1 MVQTCT
7 HTGKRR
13 WTTRGVALACL
24 LSFLVSLLCAGAVF
38 GAVSAHGTRI
48 VNTVSVTS
56 LEYPVPSEGS
66 ATVTVR
72 IPSPPRIE
80 FLQYSPT
87 LPGTEQIPV
96 APGAYRPGSDPLLP
110 FIPLP
115 PPRMCGAV
123 SPIDLSIPVPLTPA
137 VQYHQ
142 GDPVF
147 VRVTDLSMNLDPAVR
162 ETLFTTVT
170 VPLTGDIEIVRVT
183 ETGPNTGIFVGYT
196 PSDNLTGI
204 QYSGILQLKEE
215 CRINASY
222 TNPFEGTT
230 VATTIMVDPNGIVFD
245 SMTALPVAG
254 ATITLINT
262 ATNLPA
268 QVFGDDGA
276 SPYPATVTSGGSATD
291 SSGKVYAFT
300 PGGYR
305 FPFVSPGVYRLD
317 IRPPTGYTG
326 PSTVDTATLQA
337 LQGGPFIIVT
347 GSRGEPFPINPGPAI
362 RIDVP
367 LDPSSAQLW
376 VTKSAGREVAAPGEF
391 VSYDLT
397 VGNNSNA
404 VPVTNVRLIDML
416 PIGFRLKKGSVQ
428 LNGTSGPDPAISPD
442 GQTLTFTIGD
452 LLPSGSVSVRFVAE
466 ITAGSRLGTAVNL
479 ASAISGGGG
488 TSNIARAAVQ
498 VRDDLLR
505 TRAILMGRVTSGD
518 CSVEGEEPKEGI
530 EGVRMYLEDGTF
542 VISDKQGL
550 FHFEG
555 VRPGLHVVQMDLD
568 SLPDGYRAVACTD
581 NSRFAGRAF
590 SQFVEV
596 QGGSLWRVDFH
607 ARVVPPRLPEQSA
620 APVPRPVALP
630 EPPAVPVKGHVSLE
644 LASRPEGTDVVYTAV
659 IRGGTVPVRDL
670 HLNVEIP
677 DCTIYRSGSSAVD
690 NQPVA
695 DPRKSGATSL
705 TWELGDTT
713 GEWERTLTF
722 RTTTTADC
730 NRDEMS
736 SRGYL
741 AFLTPQGT
749 KGLIAPAETRIQQV
763 VTSTQHQMPDI
774 VIRPHFPTFGAEL
787 DPEDKAQLDE
797 LALLLK
803 RLRTERIHVTGH
815 TDNVPISHRSRK
827 VYKDNVELSWAR
839 ARSVGAYLRVALGL
853 PPEKLS
859 IDGKGDAVP
868 VASNKDLAGRALNR
882 RVEVRALS
890 SNVVSRSRLTATR
903 ETSGVLKLETEGE
916 APGVSAVATTR
927 ATPSAPATVTTRA
940 ATIPTDGAG
949 LSQPGAVTEAG
960 TVPVARTVEA
970 NAGRPDA
977 SGPSN
982 VPVATELPADG
993 LMSPADGTVLIDRIN
1008 SVQAR
1013 LDNSL
1018 VPKLFVDGVEL
1029 PADKI
1034 GYRSVNQQTGKTVY
1048 SFIGVDFGIKGRHTV
1063 ELKGMDPFGN
1073 QRFTARAEVIR
1084 TGEIARIR
1092 QVDFDGNRADGKT
1105 PVKVKVELYD
1115 DAGTLLKG
1123 ATRLQYRDGTLRPF
1137 IPEKL
1142 NVPLDDK
1149 SAASMVA
1156 VDRDGWM
1163 LFQPVNASGM
1173 QRALIGDGKAT
1184 LEIETYIKPMKRDWI
1199 LVGLAEGTLG
1209 YNAVSGNME
1218 SLKAD
1223 DVKEDLF
1230 QDGRVALFAK
1240 GQIKGEW
1247 LMTASYDTAKSKVEV
1262 GGSLFQQID
1271 PDSYYTLYGDATQQ
1285 QYDGASA
1292 RKLYVRVE
1300 RDQFYA
1306 MFGDFDAGLTV
1317 TELSRYSR
1325 RMTGA
1330 KTEYQGKQLE
1340 VTAFAAETTQAYR
1353 RDEIPGD
1360 GTSGLYRLSSRN
1372 LLINSEKVTIMVR
1385 DRYRSE
1391 IVLSSKSLS
1400 RFVDYSIDFDAGTI
1414 FFKMPIPSKDE
1425 NFNPVTILVEYETT
1439 MDAGRD
1445 FTYGGR
1451 VGVKLPERRG
1461 KVGFS
1466 YIHEGLGAKSNDLY
1480 GVDTTIQLGETTKFR
1495 GEAAYSEALQP
1506 GTTSSGYSYLAEL
1519 LHTSQRLNARAYV
1532 REQQGTFGLGQQMGS
1547 EAATRKFGVDASY
1560 RLTDSFTL
1568 SGSANRQTNLAN
1580 KAERDVAELRA
1591 TYGTKLYGVN
1601 LGLLHA
1607 HDRLND
1613 GRSMNSGQL
1622 TLGGK
1627 VVTLK
1632 ERLTLSLDH
1641 AQSVWGNSNVDF
1653 PTRTTLGAEYKISEA
1668 VALFGAQE
1676 FTWGS
1681 PAETNATRLGIKST
1695 PWKGAAVTSS
1705 IERQMGENSSR
1716 LFATAGLRQTWQLTE
1731 EWKLDAGLDRSQ
1743 TVKKRTYYLLN
1754 STVQSATGNS
1764 EDFTAVSAGATYQVK
1779 GLTWDSRFEYRT
1791 STSEDKWG
1799 LLSGV
1804 VKEQHAGWAWSARGQ
1819 YFQTEATGGL
1829 ESRKAN
1835 VRFGLVYRPLQTRW
1849 IHLNRFDIINEFQR
1863 GGQAV
1868 PSDSWRLV
1876 NNYSLNY
1883 KARKNLQ
1890 ATLKY
1895 GAKYVVDTIAGGRYS
1910 QFTDHTGIEARYD
1923 ITTVWDIGARGSV
1936 LHTWGSGQLSHSCG
1950 ISVGFNLIENTW
1962 VSLGYNAWGFSD
1974 KDFSA
1979 ADYTAQGPYIR
1990 FRMKFDQQTV
2000 KDAAGW
2006 LTK

>member
-1 MVQTCT
+1 MAQTCT
-7 HTGKRR
+7 HTGKRGR
-13 WTTRGVALACL
+13 TTQGWPLACL
-24 LSFLVSLLCAGAVF
+24 LSFLVSLMCAGAVF
-38 GAVSAHGTRI
+38 GAVSTHGTRI
-48 VNTVSVTS
+48 TNTASVVS
-56 LEYPVPSEGS
+56 LEYPLPSEAS
-66 ATVTVR
+66 ATITVR

-87 LPGTEQIPV
+87 LPGAEQIPV
-96 APGAYRPGSDPLLP
+96 ALGAYRPGSDPLLP

-115 PPRMCGAV
+115 PPRMCGSAT
-123 SPIDLSIPVPLTPA
+123 PIDLSVPVPLTPA

-162 ETLFTTVT
+162 EVLFTTIT
-170 VPLTGDIEIVRVT
+170 VPMTGDIEIVRVT

-196 PSDNLTGI
+196 PSDNLNGI
-204 QYSGILQLKEE
+204 QYSGVLQLKEE

-245 SMTALPVAG
+245 TATALPVTG
-254 ATITLINT
+254 ASITLINT
-262 ATNLPA
+262 ATNQPA

-276 SPYPATVTSGGSATD
+276 SSYPATVTSGGSATD
-291 SSGKVYAFT
+291 SSGKVYTFT

-305 FPFVSPGVYRLD
+305 FPFVFPGVYRLD
-317 IRPPTGYTG
+317 VRPPTGYTG

-337 LQGGPFIIVT
+337 LQGGQFIIVT
-347 GSRGEPFPINPGPAI
+347 GSRGEPFPINPGPAV

-367 LDPSSAQLW
+367 LDPASAQLW

-397 VGNNSNA
+397 VGNNSTV
-404 VPVTNVRLIDML
+404 VPTTNVRLFDML
-416 PIGFRLKKGSVQ
+416 PTGFRLKKGSVQ
-428 LNGTSGPDPAISPD
+428 INGKSSPDPAISAD
-442 GQTLTFTIGD
+442 GQTLTFTLGD
-452 LLPSGSVSVRFVAE
+452 LLPSSSVTVRFVAE

-488 TSNIARAAVQ
+488 TSNIARATVQ

-505 TRAILMGRVTSGD
+505 TKTILMGRVTSGD
-518 CSVEGEEPKEGI
+518 CPADGEEPKEGV

-555 VRPGLHVVQMDLD
+555 VRPGLHVVQLDLD
-568 SLPDGYRAVACTD
+568 SLPDGYQAVSCSD

-607 ARVVPPRLPEQSA
+607 AKAAPSRQPEQAVMPSPQPA
-620 APVPRPVALP
+620 AQP
-630 EPPAVPVKGHVSLE
+630 EPPAAPVKGHVSLE
-644 LASRPEGTDVVYTAV
+644 LASRPEGTEIVYTAV

-670 HLNVEIP
+670 HLNIEIP

-690 NQPVA
+690 GRSLP

-705 TWELGDTT
+705 TWDLGDIA

-722 RTTTTADC
+722 RTATSAAC
-730 NRDEMS
+730 NRDELS

-741 AFLTPQGT
+741 AFVTPQGT
-749 KGLIAPAETRIQQV
+749 KGLIAPAETRLQQV

-787 DPEDKAQLDE
+787 DPEDKARLDE

-815 TDNVPISHRSRK
+815 TDNMPISHRSRK

-839 ARSVGAYLRVALGL
+839 ARSVGAYLRGALGL
-853 PPEKLS
+853 PPEKLT
-859 IDGKGDAVP
+859 IDGKGESVP
-868 VASNKDLAGRALNR
+868 VASNKDQAGRALNR
-882 RVEVRALS
+882 RVEVRAVS
-890 SNVVSRSRLTATR
+890 SNVVSRSLLTATR

-916 APGVSAVATTR
+916 APEGTAVSSTR
-927 ATPSAPATVTTRA
+927 ATPSASTTVATQAAPLPA
-940 ATIPTDGAG
+940 G
-949 LSQPGAVTEAG
+949 GAVPPQRGPVTETG
-960 TVPVARTVEA
+960 TVPVARVAEA
-970 NAGRPDA
+970 SAGRPDA
-977 SGPSN
+977 SVPSRILAAS
-982 VPVATELPADG
+982 VRPADG
-993 LMSPADGTVLIDRIN
+993 LMSPVDGAVLIDRIN

-1013 LDNSL
+1013 LDSSL
-1018 VPKLFVDGVEL
+1018 APKLFVDGVEL

-1034 GYRSVNQQTGKTVY
+1034 GYRSVDQQTGKTVY
-1048 SFIGVDFGIKGRHTV
+1048 SFIGVDFGVKGRHTV

-1073 QRFTARAEVIR
+1073 QRFASKAEVVR

-1092 QVDFDGNRADGKT
+1092 QVDFDDNRADGKT
-1105 PVKVKVELYD
+1105 PVKVRVELYD

-1123 ATRLQYRDGTLRPF
+1123 ATRLQYRDGTLRPYL
-1137 IPEKL
+1137 PEKL
-1142 NVPLDDK
+1142 NLPLDDK

-1156 VDRDGWM
+1156 VDKDGWI

-1173 QRALIGDGKAT
+1173 QRAMIGDGKAV
-1184 LEIETYIKPMKRDWI
+1184 LEIETNVKPMKRDWI
-1199 LVGLAEGTLG
+1199 LVGLAEGALG

-1218 SLKAD
+1218 TLKND
-1223 DVKEDLF
+1223 DVKDDF
-1230 QDGRVALFAK
+1230 YQDGRVAFFAK

-1247 LMTASYDTAKSKVEV
+1247 LLTASYDTAKSKGEV

-1306 MFGDFDAGLTV
+1306 MFGDFDTGLTV

-1330 KTEYQGKQLE
+1330 RTEYQGKRLE
-1340 VTAFAAETTQAYR
+1340 VTAFAAETTQTYR

-1360 GTSGLYRLSSRN
+1360 GTSGLYRLSGRN

-1400 RFVDYSIDFDAGTI
+1400 RFVDYSIDFDAGTL

-1425 NFNPVTILVEYETT
+1425 NFNPVTILVEYETAVN
-1439 MDAGRD
+1439 AGRD

-1451 VGVKLPERRG
+1451 VGIKLPDRRG
-1461 KVGFS
+1461 KAGFS
-1466 YIHEGLGAKSNDLY
+1466 YIHEGLGARSNDLY
-1480 GVDTTIQLGETTKFR
+1480 GVDTTIQLGETTRFR
-1495 GEAAYSEALQP
+1495 GEAAYSESLQP
-1506 GTTSSGYSYLAEL
+1506 GSTSSGYSYLAEL
-1519 LHTSQRLNARAYV
+1519 LHTSKRFDAKAYV
-1532 REQQGTFGLGQQMGS
+1532 REQQGNFGLGQQMGS
-1547 EAATRKFGVDASY
+1547 ETATRKFGVDAAY
-1560 RLTDSFTL
+1560 RLTDAFTIG
-1568 SGSANRQTNLAN
+1568 GSANRQTNLAN
-1580 KAERDVAELRA
+1580 GAERDVAEMRA

-1613 GRSMNSGQL
+1613 GRSMNSGQMV
-1622 TLGGK
+1622 LGGK

-1641 AQSVWGNSNVDF
+1641 AQSVWGNNNVDF
-1653 PTRTTLGAEYKISEA
+1653 PTRTTIGAEYKINEA

-1681 PAETNATRLGIKST
+1681 TAETNATRLGIKST
-1695 PWKGAAVTSS
+1695 PWKGASVTSS

-1731 EWKLDAGLDRSQ
+1731 EWKIDAGLDRSQ
-1743 TVKKRTYYLLN
+1743 TIKKQTYYLLN
-1754 STVQSATGNS
+1754 RNVQSATGNS
-1764 EDFTAVSAGATYQVK
+1764 EDFTAVSAGATYLVK

-1799 LLSGV
+1799 ILSGV

-1819 YFQTEATGGL
+1819 YFQTEASGGL
-1829 ESRKAN
+1829 ESRRAN
-1835 VRFGLVYRPLQTRW
+1835 IRFGLVYRPVQTRW

-1863 GGQAV
+1863 GGQVV

-1876 NNYSLNY
+1876 NNYNLNY
-1883 KARKNLQ
+1883 KVRKNLQ

-1910 QFTDHTGIEARYD
+1910 LFTDHTGIEARYD
-1923 ITTVWDIGARGSV
+1923 ISSIWDVGVRGSV
-1936 LHTWGSGQLSHSCG
+1936 LHTWGSGQLSYSCG
-1950 ISVGFNLIENTW
+1950 VSVGYNLFENTW
-1962 VSLGYNAWGFSD
+1962 VSLGYNVWGFSD